1 MKIRHGL
8 SILLLAV
15 LGSACENATAP
26 GVEPGSP
33 GTSALAA
40 AQASSLISAGGLFTQ
55 TAINGL
61 EVRLAGPNTI
71 LEQTSEGTVSGTLSG
86 SFEDDLRVVI
96 HPNGEFNA
104 HFTIT
109 CLCTVEGKEGVL
121 ELVAGDTGELVGPNT
136 AEFAGRAVI
145 KGGTGELSGLRG
157 VLWIEGTVD
166 VPTGLSTYAYSGRI
180 HWRP

>member
-26 GVEPGSP
+26 EVEPEGP
-33 GTSALAA
+33 VTSAVAA
-40 AQASSLISAGGLFTQ
+40 AQAPSHISAAGLFTQ

-61 EVRLAGPNTI
+61 EVRPAGPNTI

-96 HPNGEFNA
+96 HPGGNFNA

-109 CLCTVEGKEGVL
+109 CQCTVEGKAGVL

-136 AEFAGRAVI
+136 GVFAGRAVI

-157 VLWIEGTVD
+157 VLQIEGTVD
-166 VPTGLSTYAYSGRI
+166 VPTGLSSYAYSGRLR
-180 HWRP
+180 WRP